1 MNWRDGAK
9 NLMFFTEMFWRRNI
23 RSFEEHIGYYSTKFA
38 LILRHLSSGFI
49 WSWKLFHVY
58 WFTCI
63 LECCS
68 QSSVSSSLPISPLI
82 TRHVEVIQSQFF
94 FSSKSDTGRKCLHT
108 VEMRPRPPSDLR
120 LFTHSTRA
128 SFHRCKLSPASVCF
142 CSLLCAD
149 IFLHCWICPV
159 GFTVAPLHNCSERNT
174 VVHCVEQLKCSAN
187 VWILALLLETSVGK

>member
-94 FSSKSDTGRKCLHT
+94 FLQRVIQGGSVFTQLRCGHGLPQTSDCLHT
-108 VEMRPRPPSDLR
+108 PLEHPSTDVNSAQRQFVSAVCSVLI
-120 LFTHSTRA
+120 FSSTA
-128 SFHRCKLSPASVCF
+128 EF
-142 CSLLCAD
+142 
-149 IFLHCWICPV
+149 
-159 GFTVAPLHNCSERNT
+159 
-174 VVHCVEQLKCSAN
+174 
-187 VWILALLLETSVGK
+187 AL